1 VGARCSLRYPPTMR
15 RRSLGAGLAIA
26 LVAGL
31 AVAFLV
37 QRSRPRIPA
46 PPPSAEAPA
55 DERRAPARLDAGV
68 DVPGGADPDAAG
80 APDAPDAAAGE
91 QASSAAPDTAEA
103 ASAPSEASE
112 LIPLEKL
119 LTWEPSAPGDGIDL
133 SAVQDDEP
141 VQSDPALRLGVE
153 RGDPAPPLGSRRGT
167 RTEIDL
173 SVPVGDA
180 EDLRL
185 RGGIRVDGEE
195 GGRGAERRETRPTL
209 GIEKRF

>member
-1 VGARCSLRYPPTMR
+1 MR

-37 QRSRPRIPA
+37 QRSRPRIPE
-46 PPPSAEAPA
+46 PPPSAGAPA
-55 DERRAPARLDAGV
+55 QEPRAPAPLAT
-68 DVPGGADPDAAG
+68 GADAPGEASTDAAG
-80 APDAPDAAAGE
+80 SSDAPNASAGEQARAPAPDAAA
-91 QASSAAPDTAEA
+91 A
-103 ASAPSEASE
+103 ASAPSAASE

-119 LTWEPSAPGDGIDL
+119 LSWEPAGPADGIDL

-141 VQSDPALRLGVE
+141 AQSDPVLRLGIE
-153 RGDPAPPLGSRRGT
+153 RRDDALPLGSRRGT

-185 RGGIRVDGEE
+185 RGGVRFDGEE
-195 GGRGAERRETRPTL
+195 GGRAPEHRETRPTL